1 MGGKAADPN
10 KAARQ
15 MQRDKMKRLDAID
28 TPELQEYILQNPE
41 LVGLLES
48 EQLDPSAMESISTDP
63 AMKDKQMQALMG
75 LQERADQGLTAQDK
89 FAMEELMGQV
99 GAQEKSQ
106 RASIE
111 AEMARRGMDDSGA
124 SLMAK
129 LQGSQGGANSARQKA
144 MQMAAQG
151 QQQRMAALQ
160 GMGQMA
166 GQMEGQDWQRQSQQA
181 SAKDAIAKA
190 NAMNRQNVNAMNLS
204 ARQQQEN
211 SRANIAN
218 QQAQVKNQIAQQ
230 GFNNRMAKAGSQN
243 SISAGPMA
251 PQQPSGMQQLMTV
264 GGGIAGAV
272 YGGPAGAAAGAQA
285 GSAIGGMFED
295 GGIARSQAQED
306 KAHDKFKK
314 DYMKRVREELAPQK
328 QARKEV
334 TGVVHAE
341 DGFSGQQSFG
351 DVFKKRRAALGPG
364 ASFDWQGK
372 EYSTDFANESSPQAL
387 AQEKQPE
394 MPNMFNFDKAN
405 ADIAK
410 SVETG
415 KAQGGVEQIAG
426 ITNDKINEQ
435 DMTPTPKAEGM
446 SDKDMMAGIGAA
458 GKIAGLLNPKQEA
471 PAEFKD
477 TFKLQKAENIM
488 TPVQAQQFGNAFQGA
503 QFEDGGLTSL
513 QELAKMKNPA
523 YACGGIHSGTK
534 KAEDGDIMFDSQGD
548 GAVVGG
554 DSFERDRVDARLNSG
569 EAVLNVA
576 QQQRLMDILRGEES
590 VDSLGE
596 DDIVEGVP
604 SEYQNKL
611 TDEID
616 NGGDMKVKGL
626 QKLLS
631 ALGEQ

>member
-15 MQRDKMKRLDAID
+15 MQREKMARLDAIEL
-28 TPELQEYILQNPE
+28 PELEEYILQNPE
-41 LVGLLES
+41 LVGLLEA
-48 EQLDPSAMESISTDP
+48 EQLDPSALEEISTDP
-63 AMKDKQMQALMG
+63 RLKEQQMQALMSM
-75 LQERADQGLTAQDK
+75 QERADQGLTAQDK
-89 FAMEELMGQV
+89 MAMEELMGQV

-111 AEMARRGMDDSGA
+111 SEMARRGMGDSGA

-151 QQQRMAALQ
+151 QQQRMSALQ
-160 GMGQMA
+160 NVGQMS

-204 ARQQQEN
+204 ARQQHEN
-211 SRANIAN
+211 QRAGIAN
-218 QQAQVKNQIAQQ
+218 QQAQVANQIAQQ
-230 GFNNRMAKAGSQN
+230 NLQNQMAKAGSQN

-251 PQQPSGMQQLMTV
+251 PQQPSGLQQLATV
-264 GGGIAGAV
+264 GGGIAGAF
-272 YGGPAGAAAGAQA
+272 YGGPTGAAAGAQA
-285 GSAIGGMFED
+285 GSAVGGMFED
-295 GGIARSQAQED
+295 GGIAHKNAMAEN

-328 QARKEV
+328 KAREEV
-334 TGVVHAE
+334 TGLQDGGVVHAQDGYDGTLGGMVHDFSNK
-341 DGFSGQQSFG
+341 DGFLGIGKNDLESNLRKGNAITEGVNTDRQINDYG
-351 DVFKKRRAALGPG
+351 DYQVENKNKELLGNTSDDVMVKG
-364 ASFDWQGK
+364 
-372 EYSTDFANESSPQAL
+372 N
-387 AQEKQPE
+387 
-394 MPNMFNFDKAN
+394 
-405 ADIAK
+405 
-410 SVETG
+410 
-415 KAQGGVEQIAG
+415 
-426 ITNDKINEQ
+426 
-435 DMTPTPKAEGM
+435 EGM

-477 TFKLQKAENIM
+477 TFKLQQAENIM
-488 TPVQAQQFGNAFQGA
+488 KPIQAQEFGNAFQGT
-503 QFEDGGLTSL
+503 QFEDGGLTPV
-513 QELAKMKNPA
+513 QELARMKNPA
-523 YACGGIHSGTK
+523 YACGGVHSGTK
-534 KAEDGDIMFDSQGD
+534 RAEDGDIMFDSQGD

-590 VDSLGE
+590 VDSLGDE
-596 DDIVEGVP
+596 DIVEGVP
-604 SEYQNKL
+604 SEYQEEL
-611 TDEID
+611 TEEID
-616 NGGDMKVKGL
+616 NGGDNRVAGL
-626 QKLLS
+626 KRLLS
-631 ALGEQ
+631 ALGEE